1 MGQILK
7 YESTVTT
14 NKYWDTTYKHNKTL
28 QVRLKSTRKIKTKS
42 GTKIDTST
50 IETITADIIANEW
63 PAENVGG
70 PHWKGYGNMNLVQ
83 EEGTTEI
90 SKTFEV

>member
-1 MGQILK
+1 M
-7 YESTVTT
+7 
-14 NKYWDTTYKHNKTL
+14 
-28 QVRLKSTRKIKTKS
+28 RLKSTRKIKTKS
-42 GTKIDTST
+42 GKKIDTST
-50 IETITADIIANEW
+50 IETITADIMANEW
-63 PAENVGG
+63 PTENVGG